1 MQRVFDITIASI
13 ALILLSP
20 VLVGI
25 ATAIGCFDRGPAL
38 FFQKRIG
45 KNGRPFTMVKFR
57 SLGPDGNPTR
67 TGSVLRRYSL
77 DELPE
82 FWNVLRGDMALVGPR
97 PMVESDQ
104 PQNERVRILRQRM
117 RPGITGWAQVN
128 GRNTLSFEKTF
139 RLDLW
144 YGRSRSVWL
153 DLYILLA
160 TLPCVLS
167 GRGACALDPTARP
180 KRVRV
185 SKAANVTS

>member
-1 MQRVFDITIASI
+1 MQRVFDITMAS
-13 ALILLSP
+13 ATLIVLSP

-25 ATAIGCFDRGPAL
+25 ATAVWCLDRGPVL
-38 FFQKRIG
+38 FFQTRIG
-45 KNGRPFTMVKFR
+45 KDGTPFTMVKFR
-57 SLGPDGNPTR
+57 RLGPDGNPTR

-104 PQNERVRILRQRM
+104 PQNARVRMLRQRV

-128 GRNTLSFEKTF
+128 GRNTLSFEQTF

-144 YGRSRSVWL
+144 YGRNQSVWL
-153 DLYILLA
+153 DLYILIA
-160 TLPCVLS
+160 TLPCV
-167 GRGACALDPTARP
+167 
-180 KRVRV
+180 
-185 SKAANVTS
+185 